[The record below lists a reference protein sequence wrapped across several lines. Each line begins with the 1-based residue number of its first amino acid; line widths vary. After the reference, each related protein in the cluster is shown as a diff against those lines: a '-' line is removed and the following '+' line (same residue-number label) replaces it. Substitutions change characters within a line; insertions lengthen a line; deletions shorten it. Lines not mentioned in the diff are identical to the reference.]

1 MKQNSALLPILLALG
16 GALTAAPNA
25 QLAADPDL
33 ELSILATGIREGM
46 EMSIARDGRVFL
58 AERPGKVKLWH
69 PDRPGELTELI
80 DLKSDTRRE
89 AGLMGIALDP
99 DFEKNNWI
107 YLQHTVPAPD
117 DPAVY
122 VHHLGRFTVGTDRID
137 RASEKVL
144 LKIRASAENRIHEAG
159 SIAFGPDG
167 LLYLSVG
174 DNQIRSEYLFSCKTS
189 ANSNDLRGKILRIRP
204 TAGGGYTIPEGNL
217 FPPGTP
223 KTRPE
228 IYIMGLRNPFR
239 IHVDPQTG
247 WLLWGE
253 NGPPNHWAP
262 GTPLDKQKSIPLG
275 YDEFNL
281 AKRAGFY
288 GYPLVIANQE
298 PFTHYDPA
306 TKKTG
311 PVINPKAPEN
321 RHPENTGIRNL
332 PPSQP
337 PLIWYAG
344 LRKEFPELGNGGE
357 SAIAGPSYRH
367 RQTYPAKLALPAR
380 YESCWFIGE
389 YARGWVKAAKLDTQ
403 GKLQSIH
410 PVLPPLR
417 LGKPTNLKLGPQGR
431 LHVLYYTKDDQG
443 ALVRIEN
450 KGAVKSAIAQAL
462 VHGLEQPPRLVKK
475 SPLAKRGLQLMTKSD
490 CLNCHQWTR
499 PLVAPTFFEIAERY
513 RDDKT
518 APKKLTDKVLQGG
531 VGEWGQIPMA
541 PHPQHPAKEA
551 RAMVDTLL
559 CLNQLKK

>member
-1 MKQNSALLPILLALG
+1 MNVKRNSVLVPILLALG

-46 EMSIARDGRVFL
+46 EMSIAQDGRVFV

-69 PDRPGELTELI
+69 PDRPGGLTELI

-89 AGLMGIALDP
+89 AGLIGIALDP
-99 DFEKNNWI
+99 NFEKNNWI

-122 VHHLGRFTVGTDRID
+122 MHHLGRFTVGQERID

-204 TAGGGYTIPEGNL
+204 TTEGGYTIPEGNL

-239 IHVDPQTG
+239 IHVDSQTR

-253 NGPPNHWAP
+253 NGPPNNWAP

-311 PVINPKAPEN
+311 PRDQPQGAGKPASRKH
-321 RHPENTGIRNL
+321 RHP
-332 PPSQP
+332 QP
-337 PLIWYAG
+337 AT
-344 LRKEFPELGNGGE
+344 FP
-357 SAIAGPSYRH
+357 
-367 RQTYPAKLALPAR
+367 
-380 YESCWFIGE
+380 
-389 YARGWVKAAKLDTQ
+389 AAD
-403 GKLQSIH
+403 
-410 PVLPPLR
+410 
-417 LGKPTNLKLGPQGR
+417 
-431 LHVLYYTKDDQG
+431 Y
-443 ALVRIEN
+443 LVR
-450 KGAVKSAIAQAL
+450 
-462 VHGLEQPPRLVKK
+462 R
-475 SPLAKRGLQLMTKSD
+475 
-490 CLNCHQWTR
+490 
-499 PLVAPTFFEIAERY
+499 IAERIS
-513 RDDKT
+513 RT
-518 APKKLTDKVLQGG
+518 R
-531 VGEWGQIPMA
+531 EWRRIRHCWPDLS
-541 PHPQHPAKEA
+541 PPANVSRKARLA
-551 RAMVDTLL
+551 RALRELL
-559 CLNQLKK
+559 VHRRVRPRLGQGRETGCPGQTPEHPSCSSAPAAR

>member
-1 MKQNSALLPILLALG
+1 MRQNPALLPILLALG

-33 ELSILATGIREGM
+33 ELSLLATGIREGM

-89 AGLMGIALDP
+89 AGLIGIALDP
-99 DFEKNNWI
+99 NFEKNNWI

-117 DPAVY
+117 DPAMY
-122 VHHLGRFTVGTDRID
+122 VHHLGRFTVGTERID

-253 NGPPNHWAP
+253 NGPPNNWAP

-288 GYPLVIANQE
+288 G
-298 PFTHYDPA
+298 
-306 TKKTG
+306 
-311 PVINPKAPEN
+311 
-321 RHPENTGIRNL
+321 
-332 PPSQP
+332 
-337 PLIWYAG
+337 
-344 LRKEFPELGNGGE
+344 
-357 SAIAGPSYRH
+357 
-367 RQTYPAKLALPAR
+367 
-380 YESCWFIGE
+380 
-389 YARGWVKAAKLDTQ
+389 
-403 GKLQSIH
+403 
-410 PVLPPLR
+410 
-417 LGKPTNLKLGPQGR
+417 
-431 LHVLYYTKDDQG
+431 
-443 ALVRIEN
+443 
-450 KGAVKSAIAQAL
+450 
-462 VHGLEQPPRLVKK
+462 
-475 SPLAKRGLQLMTKSD
+475 
-490 CLNCHQWTR
+490 
-499 PLVAPTFFEIAERY
+499 
-513 RDDKT
+513 
-518 APKKLTDKVLQGG
+518 
-531 VGEWGQIPMA
+531 
-541 PHPQHPAKEA
+541 
-551 RAMVDTLL
+551 
-559 CLNQLKK
+559 